1 MPVWIESQTELPARK
16 ENKTCGWGL
25 CGGCPHH
32 PESPPPLV
40 LGVSGSA
47 RGAPG
52 FGFDPDVLDL
62 NFCAAAGKKGAE
74 AGGRRLPSPDPG
86 GRGPGTW
93 MERPSRRGG
102 GRLVPG
108 SSEQAGRQR
117 APRAS
122 PFPGAPAPRS
132 PCDPGEVGVRP
143 PQRPARPEAG
153 PPRSRGARAAPR
165 VRARGP
171 GERARAGG
179 RGPRGP

>member
-1 MPVWIESQTELPARK
+1 MNHTLRNKPPGDPFQQSPAEGFVDSPSQTELPARK

-32 PESPPPLV
+32 PESPPPPV

-47 RGAPG
+47 QGAPG

-93 MERPSRRGG
+93 MERPSWRGG
-102 GRLVPG
+102 GR
-108 SSEQAGRQR
+108 EAGDS
-117 APRAS
+117 AL
-122 PFPGAPAPRS
+122 PAARSLALSARHLCHRS
-132 PCDPGEVGVRP
+132 PSALSIECLEC
-143 PQRPARPEAG
+143 ET
-153 PPRSRGARAAPR
+153 SM
-165 VRARGP
+165 
-171 GERARAGG
+171 
-179 RGPRGP
+179 